1 MKDLRIK
8 YFVFSILAMLSIISV
23 GFAAWVSTS
32 ESTTINIDGT
42 IKVDDIT
49 SSNDYIKCDNVEM
62 FQFFRN
68 GFIKNNELSNQG
80 DITISIS
87 LLNLSKFDSYQT
99 LNISL
104 SLEYYNLNVFKKNN
118 QWLQTSAVVKDANSN
133 QLDSTSFSYVSD
145 TTMKVS
151 YQIAKDSISGDS
163 LSFTVIYSFSY
174 EATTQYTETFRSEI
188 YPTLIKDLINNKLNF
203 KFSALIK
210 GD

>member
-8 YFVFSILAMLSIISV
+8 YFIFSILAMLSIISV

-32 ESTTINIDGT
+32 ESTTINIDGN

-49 SSNDYIKCDNVEM
+49 SNNDYIKCNNLEM

-68 GFIKNNELSNQG
+68 GFVKDNKLSKQG
-80 DITISIS
+80 DIIVS
-87 LLNLSKFDSYQT
+87 LSFQNLSKFVIHQE

-104 SLEYYNLNVFKKNN
+104 FLEYDNLNIFKKNS
-118 QWLQTSAVVKDANSN
+118 QWLQTTVAIKDQNN
-133 QLDSTSFSYVSD
+133 NLLNNISFSYVSD
-145 TTMKVS
+145 TTLEVTF
-151 YQIAKDSISGDS
+151 QVDNNLISNNE
-163 LSFTVIYSFSY
+163 LNYTLIYSFSY
-174 EATTQYTETFRSEI
+174 SSDMYNESFRVEM
-188 YPTLIKDLINNKLNF
+188 YPTLIKDLINNKLKF